1 MRQVGKVEQ
10 LVRYP
15 VKSMAGELLSAAEVS
30 RRGLLGDR
38 VWAVRDEAGGT
49 ITGGKR
55 LPVLMKC
62 SARFLEPPRRTAERT
77 SPPVSI
83 TFPDGSALTSDAP
96 EIHARL
102 SDLVGRKVT
111 LCPLHASSDRRHYRA
126 PRLAL
131 AEMRRMFGVGEG
143 EALPDFSMFPL
154 SKLGQLTL
162 FATPPGTY
170 FDAYPLHVLT
180 TASLRA
186 MKALAPDADFDAR
199 RFRPN
204 VLIDSAEPGLAEVGW
219 CEHELALGEV
229 RIAVGIPTVRCSM
242 PSRPQRD
249 LGADTGVVKALA
261 AHAERCIGVYA
272 EVTRG
277 GTVEVGAPVEL
288 GPPGASAPSRLT
300 GVPRAM
306 KRLLLRAVAAVLPEG

>member
-1 MRQVGKVEQ
+1 MRLVGVVKQ

-15 VKSMAGELLSAAEVS
+15 VKSMAGETLAVAEVS
-30 RRGLLGDR
+30 RRGLIGDR
-38 VWAVRDEAGGT
+38 VWAVRDEASAS

-55 LPVLMKC
+55 LPVLMTC
-62 SARFLEPPRRTAERT
+62 SARFLEPPFRTGSRA

-83 TFPDGSALTSDAP
+83 TFPDGSELTSDAP
-96 EIHARL
+96 EIHRRL
-102 SDLVGRKVT
+102 SELVGRRVT
-111 LCPLHASSDRRHYRA
+111 LCPLHERSDRRHYRA
-126 PRLAL
+126 PRLKL

-154 SKLGQLTL
+154 SKLGELSL

-180 TASLRA
+180 TASLQA
-186 MKALAPDADFDAR
+186 MKTLAPDADFDAR

-204 VLIDSAEPGLAEVGW
+204 LLIESAEPGLAEAGW
-219 CEHELALGEV
+219 CEHDLVLGEV
-229 RIAVGIPTVRCSM
+229 RITIGIPTVRCSM
-242 PSRPQRD
+242 PSRPQPD

-272 EVTRG
+272 EVAHG
-277 GTVEVGAPVEL
+277 GTLEVGAPVEL
-288 GPPGASAPSRLT
+288 RERGAPALARIT
-300 GVPRAM
+300 RAPRAL
-306 KRLLLRAVAAVLPEG
+306 KRLLLRAFAAVLPEG